1 MLSRTTKVENAE
13 DGGERDIG
21 VHVDRN
27 PGNKYSCVKKKLVWI
42 KVSNIKLQMIYC

>member
-1 MLSRTTKVENAE
+1 MSLFVKAHKESRENAE

-27 PGNKYSCVKKKLVWI
+27 PGNKYSCVKK
-42 KVSNIKLQMIYC
+42 N